1 VTDFGALAAIITA
14 LLGGGGIGGIL
25 AWWRRGSALKA
36 RAVEAETAL
45 EQSRRSSNN
54 ELIDQLQEEL
64 REHRTAANARATA
77 QDERLNR
84 LDRHHDLARE
94 HIHELRSH
102 IWEGK
107 PPPPPPWPAGLP
119 R

>member
-1 VTDFGALAAIITA
+1 LTAAELAPLVAAI
-14 LLGGGGIGGIL
+14 LGGGGLGGIL
-25 AWWRRGSALKA
+25 AWWRRGAALKA
-36 RAVEAETAL
+36 RVLEAERAL
-45 EQSRRSSNN
+45 EESKRSTGND
-54 ELIDQLQEEL
+54 LIDQLQEEL
-64 REHRTAANARATA
+64 REHRQAANARATA

-84 LDRHHDLARE
+84 LDGQHDVARE
-94 HIHELRSH
+94 HIHALRSH

>member
-1 VTDFGALAAIITA
+1 MTGVEIAAIITA
-14 LLGGGGIGGIL
+14 LLGGGGVGGIL
-25 AWWRRGSALKA
+25 AWWRRGATLKA
-36 RAVEAETAL
+36 RQAEAERQLA
-45 EQSRRSSNN
+45 ESKRASSND
-54 ELIDQLQEEL
+54 LVDQLQEEL
-64 REHRTAANARATA
+64 REHRKAANARATA

-84 LDRHHDLARE
+84 LDRQHDVARE

-107 PPPPPPWPAGLP
+107 PPPPPAWPPGLP